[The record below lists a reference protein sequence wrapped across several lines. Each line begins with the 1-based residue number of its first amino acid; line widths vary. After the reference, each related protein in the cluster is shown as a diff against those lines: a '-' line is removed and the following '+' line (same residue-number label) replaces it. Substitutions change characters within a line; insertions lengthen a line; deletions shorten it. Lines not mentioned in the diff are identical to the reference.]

1 VQRAASSIPRAW
13 AGEIKVID
21 RLLVDLDIDYL
32 DTDEA
37 VDVAL
42 LRGLA
47 AAAAAKKELA
57 IESFK
62 AVRARKESH
71 VLRKFDYSPKILEL
85 WKEAGGSTD

>member
-1 VQRAASSIPRAW
+1 MYKRQ
-13 AGEIKVID
+13 
-21 RLLVDLDIDYL
+21 
-32 DTDEA
+32 A

-47 AAAAAKKELA
+47 AAAQGNKDLA
-57 IESFK
+57 IENFK

-85 WKEAGGSTD
+85 WTQAGGSTD